1 MGRKEKDYSLI
12 IIAIIVFAFVV
23 LYLLSLGKIKG
34 TTSKSRY
41 DELNESLEKANA
53 RHTKLQ
59 ALIDK
64 KVELKEKLKKRFRWI
79 FFSVRILLVAF
90 WAVAL
95 ILLYL
100 FGIVV
105 NIGDALNYS
114 NAFILVLITLNFIT
128 FGNLTNL
135 SSFINAIKTRVENWV
150 YGKYVS
156 IDGIIEVDNLKLVE
170 DKKGTE
176 VIQEEIKNINE
187 LPAKE

>member
-1 MGRKEKDYSLI
+1 MGKKEKDYNYI
-12 IIAIIVFAFVV
+12 IIAIIVFAFIV
-23 LYLLSLGKIKG
+23 LYLISLGKIKD
-34 TTSKSRY
+34 TTFRSRY
-41 DELNESLEKANA
+41 DVLNESLEKANA

-59 ALIDK
+59 ASIDK

-95 ILLYL
+95 VGLYL

-128 FGNLTNL
+128 FGSLTNL

-156 IDGIIEVDNLKLVE
+156 IDEIIEVDKVKLE
-170 DKKGTE
+170 GTKKGIE
-176 VIQEEIKNINE
+176 VIQEEIKNIN
-187 LPAKE
+187 